1 MSTTEQQQ
9 QTHREFAASDTSFRA
24 ACERASVEPTRRQA
38 SKFRNK
44 RGRAY
49 AARREV

>member
-1 MSTTEQQQ
+1 MSPTKEQ
-9 QTHREFAASDTSFRA
+9 QTHREFATADTAFRA